1 MMILRH
7 RSLARCLAAALLLS
21 LVLAPAS
28 SSPAAEPRRLTI
40 GIPLIAES
48 LDARTFSALAYV
60 TLNLMH
66 GTLFTVDAQ
75 GRYRPA
81 LAESWRLVD
90 AHTWQF
96 RLRKGAKFHNGDEV
110 TAQDVKFSVEFVL
123 DPASKHP
130 NRSRFTDINEVQV
143 VDRHTVNLVTKDP
156 SGALLSNIFRLY
168 VLPSAYYRAKGPEG
182 FAKAPVGAG
191 PFLVKSYAAGDRLV
205 LTANRDFWGG
215 PPKLDEVTLRA
226 IPEHATRMAAVE
238 TGEVDVA
245 WFVPPEHVDRL
256 RAKGFT
262 ITLVGTNQVRALV
275 LGTQATRT
283 KPLEDKRVRQA
294 LNHAVDKDGLNKF
307 LFNGF
312 WRVAEG
318 QVIGPAAFGHHPNL
332 KPYPYDPERAR
343 RLLAEAGYPGGFT
356 VGFEFPVGR
365 YIKDKEYAEAVAGQL
380 AAVGVRLTLKPL
392 ESGVWFQK
400 YIAGTIG
407 PVFMVDLGPSVDLD
421 FGTARFPSW
430 SQSKFWANEAF
441 DALFR
446 KQRATVDQKEREKVL
461 WEMAAL
467 FREEAPLIFGLEVV
481 AIHALASR
489 VAGVVFPADGTLDL
503 GAASAK

>member
-1 MMILRH
+1 MILVHRRH
-7 RSLARCLAAALLLS
+7 VVRSLVVACLLS
-21 LVLAPAS
+21 LVVAAGT
-28 SSPAAEPRRLTI
+28 PAAEPRRLTI
-40 GIPLIAES
+40 AIPLIAES

-60 TLNLMH
+60 TLNQIH
-66 GTLFTVDAQ
+66 GTLFSVDPQ
-75 GRYRPA
+75 GKYRPA

-96 RLRKGAKFHNGDEV
+96 RLRKNARFHTGEEV
-110 TAQDVKFSVEFVL
+110 TAADVKFSVEFVL
-123 DPASKHP
+123 DPANKHP
-130 NRSRFTDINEVQV
+130 NRSRFTDIKEVQV
-143 VDRHTVNLVTKDP
+143 VDRYTVNLVTKDP

-168 VLPSAYYRAKGPEG
+168 VLPSAYLKSKGLEE
-182 FAKAPVGAG
+182 FARVPVGAG
-191 PFLVKSYAAGDRLV
+191 PFRVKSHTPGDRVVLV
-205 LTANRDFWGG
+205 AHRDFWGG
-215 PPKLDEVTLRA
+215 PPQLDEVTLRA

-238 TGEVDVA
+238 TGEADIA

-256 RAKGFT
+256 KAKGFG

-283 KPLEDKRVRQA
+283 KPLEDRRVRQA
-294 LNHAVDKDGLNKF
+294 LNLAVDKEGLNKF
-307 LFNGF
+307 LFNGL
-312 WRVAEG
+312 WRVADG
-318 QVIGPAAFGHHPNL
+318 QVIGPAAFGYSPVV
-332 KPYPYDPERAR
+332 KAYPYDPERAK
-343 RLLAEAGYPGGFT
+343 RLLAEAGYAGGFT

-380 AAVGVRLTLKPL
+380 AAVGVRLQLKPL

-446 KQRATVDQKEREKVL
+446 KQRATVDQTERQKVL
-461 WEMAAL
+461 ADMAAL
-467 FREEAPLIFGLEVV
+467 FREEAPCIFGLEVV
-481 AIHALASR
+481 AIHAVAPR
-489 VAGVVFPADGTLDL
+489 VSGAVFPADGTIDVAT
-503 GAASAK
+503 AAAK